1 MGYGR
6 KLRRDQG
13 GTNQPTEG
21 HDTFASG
28 AAIPSE
34 AMTDE
39 EYLRQ
44 QHRKAAIIA
53 GAMMIALGFYA
64 ILVLAIDFRLLPIA
78 RPTLQGFG
86 GSREGVLILGL
97 IVFIGI
103 RSSRKAILKRNPADD
118 ARTLANKFLTV
129 TIITFALC
137 EIPALAG
144 MILFFLGSPV
154 KDFYVLTLYSLT
166 LMVLYFPKYHHWQI
180 WIQKPTGMY

>member
-13 GTNQPTEG
+13 GTNQPNEG
-21 HDTFASG
+21 RDTPDSG
-28 AAIPSE
+28 AAIPGV
-34 AMTDE
+34 AMTDDE
-39 EYLRQ
+39 NMRQ
-44 QHRKAAIIA
+44 QHRKTAIIA
-53 GAMMIALGFYA
+53 GAMMIALAFYA
-64 ILVLAIDFRLLPIA
+64 ILVLAIDFRLIPIV

-103 RSSRKAILKRNPADD
+103 RSSRKTILKRNPADD
-118 ARTLANKFLTV
+118 AKTLVNKFRTV
-129 TIITFALC
+129 TIITFGLC

-166 LMVLYFPKYHHWQI
+166 LMVLYFPKYRHWQI
-180 WIQKPTGMY
+180 WVQKPTAMY